1 VLRRAPLILLGVSLA
16 ACASSTGTPA
26 AEPDVAATTVVVDA
40 EVSDPGTSDPD
51 TSEQTQTD
59 VPSSSVAADDGA
71 DQSIDT
77 VAPATEVPEALRF
90 SAPLIGGGEIDMAAL
105 AGRPVLLWFWS
116 PF

>member
-1 VLRRAPLILLGVSLA
+1 M
-16 ACASSTGTPA
+16 
-26 AEPDVAATTVVVDA
+26 VDA
-40 EVSDPGTSDPD
+40 EVSDPGTSDPG